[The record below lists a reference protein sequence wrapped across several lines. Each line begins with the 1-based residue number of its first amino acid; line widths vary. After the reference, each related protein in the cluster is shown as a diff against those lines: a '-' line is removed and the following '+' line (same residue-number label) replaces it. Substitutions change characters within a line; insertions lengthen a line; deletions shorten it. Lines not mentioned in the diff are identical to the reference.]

1 MNSKF
6 SKYLFYYL
14 IFLFI
19 CSCAYLAQKHNVG
32 NDSTISEWLIN
43 YEGGFTKRG
52 IIGQINIYL
61 ANLFNIELRKSIL
74 FFQIALIG
82 VYFILLF
89 RFIESLRINKILL
102 LSIFTPIFIIYPLA
116 EVEVLARKEVFL
128 FCIFIIYLNLNSFFS
143 QNVFKIIFLSL
154 AILIYEPVIFYFLFF
169 IGADVIKNNFNKLNK
184 KILLSLLSYSPATF
198 IALYIAFNPLNA
210 IEHQMMSDYLK
221 NNFNEICYMSC
232 ALLQTKSSIYDQ
244 FQGNFSHY
252 SIEVFVRYFLII
264 LIGFGPLLLL
274 LKHSYILNKQL
285 IFFKF
290 FNNLLIPFL
299 LFYIP
304 VIFFFAMGSDWG
316 RWVNISYVFGILL
329 YLFLYK
335 KNFIKIDDRIFNHKI
350 ISPLKNK
357 KFFIVF
363 FIIFCFGWNQ
373 KTAMTGD
380 IATNPLW
387 KVPYNASKIIFG
399 FSSFRILQDSPI
411 SIWHKKYI
419 E

>member
-52 IIGQINIYL
+52 IIGQINIYI
-61 ANLFNIELRKSIL
+61 ANLFNIEIRKSIL
-74 FFQIALIG
+74 FFQIILIG
-82 VYFILLF
+82 TYFILLF
-89 RFIESLRINKILL
+89 KFIQNIKINRIIL

-128 FCIFIIYLNLNSFFS
+128 FCIFIIYLNLSSFTL
-143 QNVFKIIFLSL
+143 QNIFKLIFFTL
-154 AILIYEPVIFYFLFF
+154 AILIYEPFIFYFLFF
-169 IGADVIKNNFNKLNK
+169 IGADIFQNNFDTINKRFL
-184 KILLSLLSYSPATF
+184 ISLASYLPAITIAF
-198 IALYIAFNPLNA
+198 YIALNPLTGD
-210 IEHQMMSDYLK
+210 EHQIMSDYLK

-232 ALLQTKSSIYDQ
+232 ALLKTKSSIYDQ

-252 SIEVFVRYFLII
+252 STGVFIRYFLII
-264 LIGFGPLLLL
+264 FIGFGPLLLL
-274 LKHSYILNKQL
+274 LKNSSILNKQL

-290 FNNLLIPFL
+290 FSNLLIPYL

-304 VIFFFAMGSDWG
+304 ITFFFAMGSDWG

-329 YLFLYK
+329 YIYLYK
-335 KNFIKIDDRIFNHKI
+335 SNFIKVNDKIFN
-350 ISPLKNK
+350 LKKTNLLNNK
-357 KFFIVF
+357 NFFIVF
-363 FIIFCFGWNQ
+363 FIVFCFGWNQ

-387 KVPYNASKIIFG
+387 KVPYNTSKIIFG

>member
-19 CSCAYLAQKHNVG
+19 CGCAYLAQKHNVG

-52 IIGQINIYL
+52 IVGQINIYL

-74 FFQIALIG
+74 FFQIALFG

-89 RFIESLRINKILL
+89 RFIGSLRINKILL

-116 EVEVLARKEVFL
+116 EVEVLARKEIFL

-143 QNVFKIIFLSL
+143 QNI
-154 AILIYEPVIFYFLFF
+154 
-169 IGADVIKNNFNKLNK
+169 FNKLNK
-184 KILLSLLSYSPATF
+184 KVLLSLLSYSPATF

-210 IEHQMMSDYLK
+210 TEHQMMSEYLK

-274 LKHSYILNKQL
+274 LKHSHILNKQL

-335 KNFIKIDDRIFNHKI
+335 ENFIKIDDRIFNHKI
-350 ISPLKNK
+350 VSPLKNK
-357 KFFIVF
+357 KIFIVF

>member
-19 CSCAYLAQKHNVG
+19 CSCVYLAQKHNVG

-74 FFQIALIG
+74 FFQIVLIG

-89 RFIESLRINKILL
+89 RFVRSLRINKILL

-154 AILIYEPVIFYFLFF
+154 AILIHESVIFYFLFF
-169 IGADVIKNNFNKLNK
+169 IGVDVIKNSFNKLNR
-184 KILLSLLSYSPATF
+184 KILLSLFSYSPATF
-198 IALYIAFNPLNA
+198 VALYIALNPLNA

-221 NNFNEICYMSC
+221 NNFNEVCYMSC
-232 ALLQTKSSIYDQ
+232 ALLKTKSSIHDQ
-244 FQGNFSHY
+244 FLGNNY
-252 SIEVFVRYFLII
+252 SVEVFVRYFLII

-290 FNNLLIPFL
+290 FNNLLTPFL

-304 VIFFFAMGSDWG
+304 VFFFFAMGSDWG
-316 RWVNISYVFGILL
+316 RYVNISYVFGILL

-335 KNFIKIDDRIFNHKI
+335 ENFIKIDDQIFNRKI
-350 ISPLKNK
+350 ISPLKNNK
-357 KFFIVF
+357 IFIIF

>member
-19 CSCAYLAQKHNVG
+19 CSCVYLAQKHNVG

-74 FFQIALIG
+74 FFQIVLIG

-89 RFIESLRINKILL
+89 RFVRSLRINKILL

-154 AILIYEPVIFYFLFF
+154 AILIHESVIFYFLFF
-169 IGADVIKNNFNKLNK
+169 IGVDVIKNSFNKFNR
-184 KILLSLLSYSPATF
+184 KILLSLFSYSPATF
-198 IALYIAFNPLNA
+198 VALYIALNPLNA

-221 NNFNEICYMSC
+221 NNFNEVCYMSC
-232 ALLQTKSSIYDQ
+232 ALLKTKSSIHDQ
-244 FQGNFSHY
+244 FLGNNY
-252 SIEVFVRYFLII
+252 SVEVFVRYFLII

-290 FNNLLIPFL
+290 FNNLLTPFL

-304 VIFFFAMGSDWG
+304 VFFFFAMGSDWG
-316 RWVNISYVFGILL
+316 RYVNISYVFGILL

-335 KNFIKIDDRIFNHKI
+335 ENFIKIDDQIFNRKI

-357 KFFIVF
+357 KIFIIF
-363 FIIFCFGWNQ
+363 FIIFCFGWNP